1 MSEIQ
6 KLILEKFNEWSNYRF
21 YVAIGITTLGLWLQ
35 FLLFP
40 YWQYYFVPAIFGGIL
55 LGSDVTRGFFAG
67 FFGMI
72 IALLIFMNFT
82 LIFSVEAVDILIEAA
97 LGIQGF
103 GFIVQLIILLIWAFF
118 SGLGGMIG
126 VYFRPFV
133 PCIAS

>member
-6 KLILEKFNEWSNYRF
+6 LNILENLKKLLKYRF
-21 YVAIGITTLGLWLQ
+21 YIAIGITAIGLWLQ
-35 FLLFP
+35 FLIFP

-72 IALLIFMNFT
+72 IALVIYMNFT

-97 LGIQGF
+97 LGMQGF
-103 GFIVQLIILLIWAFF
+103 GFIVQIIILLIWTFF

-126 VYFRPFV
+126 VYLHPFL
-133 PCIAS
+133 PHETN